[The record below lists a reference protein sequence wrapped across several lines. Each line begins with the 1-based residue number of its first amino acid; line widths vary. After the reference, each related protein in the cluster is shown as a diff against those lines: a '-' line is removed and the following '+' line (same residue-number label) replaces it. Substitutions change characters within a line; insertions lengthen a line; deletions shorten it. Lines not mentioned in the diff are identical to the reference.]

1 VTSFNVTDYDLM
13 TYENIPHSRKELK
26 ETEKTNKE
34 ETPLPEDKK
43 YTNIMNNSLSNLIIH
58 HENEEENI

>member
-1 VTSFNVTDYDLM
+1 M